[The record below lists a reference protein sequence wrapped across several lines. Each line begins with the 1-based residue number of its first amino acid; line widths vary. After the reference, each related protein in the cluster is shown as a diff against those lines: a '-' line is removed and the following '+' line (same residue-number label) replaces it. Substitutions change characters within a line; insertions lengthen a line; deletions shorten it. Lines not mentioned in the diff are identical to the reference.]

1 MPRRTEEEQF
11 AYLKRIMP
19 MTAALMTLATFIVIR
34 LAGHSV
40 EKSLLI
46 AGIMLGFVLL
56 NWLMRVLL
64 GPKGYIVT
72 IAALA
77 LLGWR
82 LQRSGL
88 L

>member
-1 MPRRTEEEQF
+1 MPRRTQEEQF
-11 AYLKRIMP
+11 AHLKRIMP

-34 LAGHSV
+34 LAGHSIA
-40 EKSLLI
+40 KSLLV

-56 NWLMRVLL
+56 NWLMRVLM
-64 GPKGYIVT
+64 GPKGYIVA

-77 LLGWR
+77 LIGWR